1 MLGGWTGFHWAGVMR
16 RGRGLA
22 QDKSPRGRLI
32 EGNNPAPCRP
42 GVKYNRRGAAAGG
55 GGALCHC
62 VRQTGKPVLPRG
74 KGWGGGGAKTEPE
87 VGEINMFNLNLI
99 PSCEG
104 ERTAAS
110 Q

>member
-1 MLGGWTGFHWAGVMR
+1 MRGGEAGVGVGGGGWTGFHWAGVMR

-55 GGALCHC
+55 LCAT
-62 VRQTGKPVLPRG
+62 V
-74 KGWGGGGAKTEPE
+74 
-87 VGEINMFNLNLI
+87 
-99 PSCEG
+99 
-104 ERTAAS
+104 
-110 Q
+110 